1 MTNDDVAGRTAGTLS
16 HAPARLLALDKN
28 LRAIS
33 KIGFWPKIK
42 AEPSFNP
49 QAY

>member
-1 MTNDDVAGRTAGTLS
+1 MTS
-16 HAPARLLALDKN
+16 E
-28 LRAIS
+28 AIS
-33 KIGFWPKIK
+33 KIGFWSKIK